1 MIFNCSCNIYKNPY
15 YIFFDEAISA
25 SNAKNKRKI
34 HENLQFFFKEKTVL
48 VVAHRLS
55 TVKNADNIVV

>member
-48 VVAHRLS
+48 VVAHRL
-55 TVKNADNIVV
+55 

>member
-1 MIFNCSCNIYKNPY
+1 MGYQEVKNNDFLIARAVYKNSY

-25 SNAKNKRKI
+25 SNAENKRKV

-48 VVAHRLS
+48 VVAHRL
-55 TVKNADNIVV
+55 